1 MSTNINVS
9 TLISPD
15 VLSTISLST
24 AIKTFGDQLK
34 NKAKDKII
42 STVSGKLDELYKKLD
57 KLKDDKIQLELNHP
71 TELKRLEIL
80 YKNGE
85 IPTAE
90 LYNEAVTAENDS
102 YLTKQQD
109 INNQILSLQ
118 DDIANIIADP
128 LKKIKAERLK
138 LKSNIQKLKTRNK
151 ARKIKINKDRI
162 KKLALNTAKTL
173 APIIALQLANK
184 FAAVLSQRKRLEE
197 LVDQVN
203 AYIDQANTPE
213 TIVIATNLRN
223 STVTLINNN
232 ISKLQLLQQTLQ
244 QISTYLAIFSAIVAV
259 LSAIP
264 IPTAVPPGI
273 GVPVNLIL
281 KIVKQIERANKLII
295 ALSALLAIATVL
307 LENEIFKLNELIER
321 LNQVNRLLDSKVL
334 NELNQQQLT
343 DLTSSLLTNV
353 DQYGEYKGFKF
364 KIKEE
369 QTLGAQQAIVVKGN
383 KRHYA
388 VAVNRDGVEVIKSD
402 NSFTLDPNDL
412 VEQLKLIIDQKNLQG

>member
-1 MSTNINVS
+1 MSTNIS
-9 TLISPD
+9 SLISPD
-15 VLSTISLST
+15 ILKTISSSS

-34 NKAKDKII
+34 NKAKDKIV
-42 STVSGKLDELYKKLD
+42 SAVSGKLDELYKKLD

-71 TELKRLEIL
+71 TELKRLEVL

-90 LYNEAVTAENDS
+90 LYNEAVAAENDS

-109 INNQILSLQ
+109 INNQILAIQ
-118 DDIANIIADP
+118 DDIANFISDP

-138 LKSNIQKLKTRNK
+138 LKSNIKKLKTRIK
-151 ARKIKINKDRI
+151 GRKIKINKDRI

-213 TIVIATNLRN
+213 TITIATNLRN

-232 ISKLQLLQQTLQ
+232 INKLQSLQQTLQ
-244 QISTYLAIFSAIVAV
+244 QISTYLAIFSALVAV

-273 GVPVNLIL
+273 GIPVNLIL

-295 ALSALLAIATVL
+295 ALSALLAIASVL

-321 LNQVNRLLDSKVL
+321 LNQVNKLLDSKVL
-334 NELNQQQLT
+334 TELNQQELT

-369 QTLGAQQAIVVKGN
+369 QTLGAQQAVIVKGN

-388 VAVNRDGVEVIKSD
+388 VAVNRDGTEVLKSEL
-402 NSFTLDPNDL
+402 SFTLDPNDL

>member
-1 MSTNINVS
+1 MSTNIS
-9 TLISPD
+9 SLISPD
-15 VLSTISLST
+15 ILKTISASS

-34 NKAKDKII
+34 DKAKDKIV
-42 STVSGKLDELYKKLD
+42 SAVSGKLDELYKKLD

-71 TELKRLEIL
+71 TELKRLEVL

-85 IPTAE
+85 IPTDE
-90 LYNEAVTAENDS
+90 LYNEAVNAENDS

-109 INNQILSLQ
+109 INNQILAIQ
-118 DDIANIIADP
+118 DDIANFISDP

-138 LKSNIQKLKTRNK
+138 LKSNIKKLKTRIK
-151 ARKIKINKDRI
+151 GRKIKINKDRI

-232 ISKLQLLQQTLQ
+232 ISKLQSLQQTLR
-244 QISTYLAIFSAIVAV
+244 QISTYLAIFSALVAV

-264 IPTAVPPGI
+264 IPTAVPPGVGI
-273 GVPVNLIL
+273 PVNLIL
-281 KIVKQIERANKLII
+281 RIVKQIERANKLII

>member
-1 MSTNINVS
+1 MSTNINIS
-9 TLISPD
+9 SLISPD
-15 VLSTISLST
+15 VLSTISSST

-34 NKAKDKII
+34 NKAKDKIV
-42 STVSGKLDELYKKLD
+42 STVNSKLDELYKKLD
-57 KLKDDKIQLELNHP
+57 KLKDDKIKLELNHP
-71 TELKRLEIL
+71 TELKRLEVL

-90 LYNEAVTAENDS
+90 LYNEAVAAENDS
-102 YLTKQQD
+102 YLTKKQD
-109 INNQILSLQ
+109 IDNQILALQ
-118 DDIANIIADP
+118 DDIANIISDP

-138 LKSNIQKLKTRNK
+138 LKSNIQKLKTKNK

-173 APIIALQLANK
+173 APIIALQLASK
-184 FAAVLSQRKRLEE
+184 FAVSLSQRKRLEE

-213 TIVIATNLRN
+213 TILIATNLRN
-223 STVTLINNN
+223 NTVTLINSN
-232 ISKLQLLQQTLQ
+232 IDKLQKLQQTLQ
-244 QISTYLAIFSAIVAV
+244 QISIYIAIFSALVAV

-264 IPTAVPPGI
+264 IPTAIPPGI
-273 GVPVNLIL
+273 GIPVNLIL
-281 KIVKQIERANKLII
+281 KIVKQIEKANKLII
-295 ALSALLAIATVL
+295 ALSALLAISSVL
-307 LENEIFKLNELIER
+307 LENEISNLNELISR
-321 LNQVNRLLDSKVL
+321 LNQVNKLLDSKVL
-334 NELNQQQLT
+334 TGLNQQELT

-353 DQYGEYKGFKF
+353 DQFGEYKGFKF

-388 VAVNRDGVEVIKSD
+388 VAINRDGVEVIKSD

-412 VEQLKLIIDQKNLQG
+412 VEQLKLIIDQKNLQA

>member
-71 TELKRLEIL
+71 TELKRLEVL

-232 ISKLQLLQQTLQ
+232 ISKLQSLQQTLR
-244 QISTYLAIFSAIVAV
+244 QISTYLAIFSALVAV

-264 IPTAVPPGI
+264 IPTAVPPGVGI
-273 GVPVNLIL
+273 PVNLIL

>member
-15 VLSTISLST
+15 VLSTISSST
-24 AIKTFGDQLK
+24 VIKTFGDQLK

-71 TELKRLEIL
+71 TELKRLEVL

-90 LYNEAVTAENDS
+90 LYNEAVAAENDS

-223 STVTLINNN
+223 NTVTLINNN
-232 ISKLQLLQQTLQ
+232 ISKLQSLQQTLR
-244 QISTYLAIFSAIVAV
+244 QISTYLAIFSALVAV

-264 IPTAVPPGI
+264 IPTAVPPGVGI
-273 GVPVNLIL
+273 PVNLIL

-321 LNQVNRLLDSKVL
+321 LNQVNKLLDSKVL

-388 VAVNRDGVEVIKSD
+388 VAVNRNGVEVIKSD

>member
-15 VLSTISLST
+15 VLSTISSST

-90 LYNEAVTAENDS
+90 LYNEAVAAENDS

-118 DDIANIIADP
+118 DDISNIIADP

-232 ISKLQLLQQTLQ
+232 ISKLQSLQQTLR
-244 QISTYLAIFSAIVAV
+244 QISTYLAIFSALVAV

-264 IPTAVPPGI
+264 IPTAVPPGVGI
-273 GVPVNLIL
+273 PVNLIL

>member
-1 MSTNINVS
+1 MSTNINIS
-9 TLISPD
+9 SLISPD
-15 VLSTISLST
+15 VLSTISSST

-34 NKAKDKII
+34 NKAKDKIV
-42 STVSGKLDELYKKLD
+42 STVNSKLDELYKKLD
-57 KLKDDKIQLELNHP
+57 KLKDDKIKLELNHP
-71 TELKRLEIL
+71 TELKRLEVL

-90 LYNEAVTAENDS
+90 LYNEAVAAENDS
-102 YLTKQQD
+102 YLTKKQD
-109 INNQILSLQ
+109 IDNQILALQ
-118 DDIANIIADP
+118 DDIANIISDP

-138 LKSNIQKLKTRNK
+138 LKSNIQKLKTKNK

-173 APIIALQLANK
+173 APIIALQLASK
-184 FAAVLSQRKRLEE
+184 FAVSLSQRKRLEE

-213 TIVIATNLRN
+213 TILIATNLRN
-223 STVTLINNN
+223 NTVTLINSN
-232 ISKLQLLQQTLQ
+232 IDKLQKLQQTLQ
-244 QISTYLAIFSAIVAV
+244 QISTYIAIFSALVAV

-264 IPTAVPPGI
+264 IPTAIPPGI
-273 GVPVNLIL
+273 GIPVNLIL
-281 KIVKQIERANKLII
+281 KIVKQIEKANKLII
-295 ALSALLAIATVL
+295 ALSALLAISSVL
-307 LENEIFKLNELIER
+307 LENEISNLNELISR
-321 LNQVNRLLDSKVL
+321 LNQVNKLLDSKVL
-334 NELNQQQLT
+334 TGLNQQELT

-353 DQYGEYKGFKF
+353 DQFGEYKGFKF

-388 VAVNRDGVEVIKSD
+388 VAINRDGVEVIKSD

-412 VEQLKLIIDQKNLQG
+412 VEQLKLIIDQKNLQA

>member
-15 VLSTISLST
+15 VLSTISSST
-24 AIKTFGDQLK
+24 VIKTFGDQLK

-71 TELKRLEIL
+71 TELKRLEVL

-90 LYNEAVTAENDS
+90 LYNEAVAAENDS

-118 DDIANIIADP
+118 DNIANIIADP

-232 ISKLQLLQQTLQ
+232 ISKLQSLQQTLR
-244 QISTYLAIFSAIVAV
+244 QISTYLAIFSALVAV

-264 IPTAVPPGI
+264 IPTAVPPGVGI
-273 GVPVNLIL
+273 PVNLIL
-281 KIVKQIERANKLII
+281 RIVKQIERANKLII

>member
-71 TELKRLEIL
+71 TELKRLEVL

-90 LYNEAVTAENDS
+90 LYNEAVAAENDS

-232 ISKLQLLQQTLQ
+232 ISKLQSLQQTLR
-244 QISTYLAIFSAIVAV
+244 QISTYLAIFSALVAV

-264 IPTAVPPGI
+264 IPTAVPPGVGI
-273 GVPVNLIL
+273 PVNLIL

>member
-15 VLSTISLST
+15 VLSTISSST
-24 AIKTFGDQLK
+24 VIKTFGDQLK

-71 TELKRLEIL
+71 TELKRLEVL

-90 LYNEAVTAENDS
+90 LYNEAVAAENDS

-232 ISKLQLLQQTLQ
+232 ISKLQSLQQTLR
-244 QISTYLAIFSAIVAV
+244 QISTYLAIFSALVAV

-264 IPTAVPPGI
+264 IPTAVPPGVGI
-273 GVPVNLIL
+273 PVNLIL
-281 KIVKQIERANKLII
+281 RIVKQIERANKLII